1 MGYRSEVYI
10 GIVKE
15 QKEDFNI
22 LNDDFNKIFELL
34 EETATHIVYK
44 GEYLKWYSG
53 YEGVQSFNTIV
64 GSNEDNF
71 CVAMGEDYAIHS
83 EIGEWYDYIELEVT
97 LKILN

>member
-15 QKEDFNI
+15 QKEDFNK
-22 LNDDFNKIFELL
+22 LNNECMKVFELL
-34 EETATHIVYK
+34 KETDMHIVYK

-53 YEGVQSFNTIV
+53 FKDVQSFNLMV
-64 GSNEDNF
+64 QSNEDNF

-83 EIGEWYDYIELEVT
+83 EIGEWYDYIELEVK
-97 LKILN
+97 LNIL

>member
-22 LNDDFNKIFELL
+22 LNDDCDKIFELI

-44 GEYLKWYSG
+44 GVYLKWYS
-53 YEGVQSFNTIV
+53 YYKEVQSFNLMV
-64 GSNEDNF
+64 QSNEDNF

-83 EIGEWYDYIELEVT
+83 EIGEWYDYIELEVK
-97 LKILN
+97 LNIL